1 MRPTAVSFEA
11 LLFFCFFSLLFQ
23 QVSMVTA
30 IVGYLLRQGLTESD
44 VVVLTPYSSQLME
57 LNIAL
62 AASFNVFVS
71 ERDVDQSVR
80 SGLAVTS
87 GDTSHRGVRVA
98 TIDNFQGEEANVV
111 VASLVRSNPRRAIGF
126 LREPERVNVLLSRAR
141 NGLIL
146 VGDPATLTGS
156 PAGERQ
162 WGGVLDQLTAAG
174 CVHTAFPAQCQTH
187 GTRPA
192 EPLTTIAAFQRA
204 VPDGG
209 CDQPCLTVLP
219 CGHRCPRR
227 CHPGLDATHDRVLCR
242 EEVRAHCSDGHPI
255 SKRCSHNRPPKCG
268 TCEELN
274 RIRQTAKDRVAA
286 LQAKSDRELA
296 ALAVRTAAE
305 RAAAAELQ
313 GEIQAAEALT
323 AAILAAADA
332 ELATE
337 RRRRELELRQS
348 LSAITTEAAVTGAQ
362 QRAENELQAEER
374 EAKSKAAADLT
385 RARAQLA
392 ALNAK
397 KGKSEAELSRL
408 EQSTRDKLAALT
420 IKVGR
425 VEQKAAVAAA
435 AATQSEARPVAVP
448 PATALSFCRALLGV
462 LEGASDGDV
471 SHFLRTFLRDADAV
485 RSCLGDLLGAGA
497 VEVELL
503 AVYLHDPSSDDGKV
517 VAGSLSRGLQ
527 LMAKGEWLAAH
538 DLFVSPS
545 GGAAEGAA
553 LLAAVCQ
560 TQVTGAAAAGE
571 LAIEDMAVAPAKIAP
586 AAYLLRGLALAGRGR
601 ASGDTPVLWAAFAA
615 ALVCSAHP
623 RTPLYPPLASLAAD
637 CLRGLA
643 PLLLAPLVNPASMPA
658 TAPSA
663 EERER
668 ERRRRAGGSKA
679 IGKLLQLTGL
689 SALKDK
695 FLDLQDHVRL
705 DRERG
710 TGDKVQYN
718 ALFTGNPG
726 TLSFP
731 LFYSC
736 VADEG
741 DVRAR
746 PALCGVCTGPILCTW
761 WYAWH

>member
-1 MRPTAVSFEA
+1 
-11 LLFFCFFSLLFQ
+11 
-23 QVSMVTA
+23 MVAA

-44 VVVLTPYSSQLME
+44 IVVLTPYASQLLE
-57 LNIAL
+57 LNVAL
-62 AASFNVFVS
+62 AASFNVLVS
-71 ERDVDQSVR
+71 ERDVDQSAR

-98 TIDNFQGEEANVV
+98 TIDTFQGEEANVV

-146 VGDPATLTGS
+146 LGDPATLTGS

-162 WGGVLDQLTAAG
+162 WGGVLEQLTAAG

-187 GTRPA
+187 GTWPS

-227 CHPGLDATHDRVLCR
+227 CHPWLDAAHEQVRCR
-242 EEVRAHCSDGHPI
+242 EEVRALCPDGHPVSKHCSD
-255 SKRCSHNRPPKCG
+255 KRPPKCG
-268 TCEELN
+268 TCKELN
-274 RIRQTAKDRVAA
+274 RIRQSAKDRVAA
-286 LQAKSDRELA
+286 LQAKTDRELA
-296 ALAVRTAAE
+296 ALVVRTATQ
-305 RAAAAELQ
+305 RAVAAELQ

-323 AAILAAADA
+323 AATVAAADA

-337 RRRRELELRQS
+337 RRRRELELRQG
-348 LSAITTEAAVTGAQ
+348 LSAITTEAAVTDAR
-362 QRAENELQAEER
+362 QRAEGELQAQER
-374 EAKSKAAADLT
+374 EAKSKADADLA

-392 ALNAK
+392 ALHAK
-397 KGKSEAELSRL
+397 KRKSDSELSLL
-408 EQSTRDKLAALT
+408 EQSARDKQSSLAS
-420 IKVGR
+420 KVGGIER
-425 VEQKAAVAAA
+425 KAAAAAA
-435 AATQSEARPVAVP
+435 AATQSAAGLVMTP
-448 PATALSFCRALLGV
+448 PATALSFCKALTGV
-462 LEGASDGDV
+462 LGGASGEDV
-471 SHFLRTFLRDADAV
+471 AHFLRSFLPDASAV
-485 RSCLGDLLGAGA
+485 RCCLGSLLGAGA
-497 VEVELL
+497 VEVGLL
-503 AVYLHDPSSDDGKV
+503 AEYLHEPFHGDRTA

-538 DLFVSPS
+538 DLLVSPS
-545 GGAAEGAA
+545 GGATAGAA
-553 LLAAVCQ
+553 HLAAVCQ
-560 TQVTGAAAAGE
+560 AQVTGTAAIGEPAVKDPAAE
-571 LAIEDMAVAPAKIAP
+571 PEEAAP
-586 AAYLLRGLALAGRGR
+586 AAYLLRGQALAERGR
-601 ASGDTPVLWAAFAA
+601 ASGDTAVMWAAFAA

-623 RTPLYPPLASLAAD
+623 RTALYPPIATLAVD

-643 PLLLAPLVNPASMPA
+643 PLLLEPLVNSAAVPA
-658 TAPSA
+658 TPPSA
-663 EERER
+663 AEREQ

-679 IGKLLQLTGL
+679 IGKLLPLTGL

-710 TGDKVQYN
+710 TGERVQYN

-731 LFYSC
+731 VSLR
-736 VADEG
+736 VAKEAE
-741 DVRAR
+741 VLAR
-746 PALCGVCTGPILCTW
+746 PARWGIHGPCAVLGTDSRTPPCSCLSDGW
-761 WYAWH
+761 DLM